1 MEVDVCLTSDTS
13 TIPLLCCLI
22 TLFVSLLFFIRCRR
36 GPSDDSAAVNGKA
49 RLPPGPPALVFLA
62 KFLALRR
69 SIFDL
74 APLLRD
80 LHARHGPV
88 ISVRLFGTLVFVA
101 DRRLAHRALVRDG
114 ATFAD
119 RPPLVDPDPLFSA
132 GDINTAPYGPYWRLV
147 RRNLAADAL
156 HRARVG
162 LFAPARRRACGSL
175 VAGLLRAARGQGDG
189 SSTTG
194 GAVMVQPLLRRAMF
208 ELLVYMCFGA
218 RLGRGELDEIETL
231 EQHVLAVRK

>member
-1 MEVDVCLTSDTS
+1 MDA
-13 TIPLLCCLI
+13 PQLLLGA
-22 TLFVSLLFFIRCRR
+22 LLFLLPAALLLLTLLHRSR
-36 GPSDDSAAVNGKA
+36 GKRP
-49 RLPPGPPALVFLA
+49 RLPPGPPSLPLLGSVVWLTNSPAE
-62 KFLALRR
+62 
-69 SIFDL
+69 IE
-74 APLLRD
+74 PLLRR
-80 LHARHGPV
+80 LFERHGPV
-88 ISVRLFGTLVFVA
+88 VALRVGARLSVFVA

-119 RPPLVDPDPLFSA
+119 RPPPPLVDPDPLFSA

-218 RLGRGELDEIETL
+218 RLGRGELDEIEAL